1 MKKIFSIVLAC
12 TALASCV
19 DTVILPDNK
28 TVDEDFWQTKAE
40 VQSVV
45 YAAYAQLQDEAA
57 IKNLIVWGDYRSDEL
72 YYTSSLPQS
81 AAHFNDLQQMYAMQ
95 IDTKNAFLSWT
106 PFYSCINYCN
116 LVLEK
121 AEAVVS
127 NDPEYDYSDYLVNV
141 AQVKALRAYCYFT
154 LMKTFH
160 DVPVTT
166 KVLMNASDEFNIPQS
181 TPAEVM
187 QMCIDDLN
195 SVVNQ
200 APANNAFKVD
210 AFRNRGVMN
219 RDAINALLADIYLWR
234 ASVTR
239 SAADYQAC
247 VDCCQK
253 VIDAKKAAGPG
264 TSFGFGGSNPGVEK
278 DYYLSEYYKYYEDI
292 FGSGNA
298 QESIFELQNAGANKK
313 NDGMF
318 KMYYGYNNA
327 YSNGYGYLKASK
339 AFGKLGDIWSSDQD
353 YRLFDFV
360 EDANSDK
367 EQYAIRKFI
376 ATASANGKA
385 AGRVNRGS
393 FNQNWIIYRLT
404 DVMLMK
410 AEALVQLAQNL
421 TDDIEKEAKL
431 KEAYDLCIVVYD
443 RALPDDMK
451 STGAT
456 PVPPSFAKVKDNL
469 EEWVL
474 KERARELCFEGKRWY
489 DLMRYNYRHT
499 AQQADPTKHIWE
511 NSVPT
516 SDEFLALAL
525 SKYAAPTSMR
535 SNTKTESNL
544 YLPISQDEMDLNN
557 TLVQNPSYKA
567 TSKK

>member
-72 YYTSSLPQS
+72 HYTSSLPQS
-81 AAHFNDLQQMYAMQ
+81 SAHFNDLQQMYAMQ

-127 NDPEYDYSDYLVNV
+127 NDPEYDYNDYLVNV

-154 LMKTFH
+154 LVKTFH
-160 DVPVTT
+160 DVPVTS

-181 TPAEVM
+181 TPAEVL

-195 SVVNQ
+195 SVANQ

-219 RDAINALLADIYLWR
+219 RDAVYSLLADIYLWR
-234 ASVTR
+234 ASITR
-239 SAADYQAC
+239 DAADYQAC
-247 VDCCQK
+247 VDCCNK
-253 VIDAKKAAGPG
+253 VIAAKKAAGPG
-264 TSFGFGGSNPGVEK
+264 MSFGFGGGNNPGVEK
-278 DYYLSEYYKYYEDI
+278 EYYLAEYNRYYSDV
-292 FGSGNA
+292 FGDGNA
-298 QESIFELQNAGANKK
+298 QESIFELQFATANRK
-313 NDGMF
+313 NDGIY
-318 KMYYGYNNA
+318 KMYYGYNSKYND
-327 YSNGYGYLKASK
+327 GYGYVRASK
-339 AFGKLGDIWSSDQD
+339 SFGMVGDIWSSDKD
-353 YRLFDFV
+353 YRLYDFV
-360 EDANSDK
+360 EGANSDK
-367 EQYAIRKFI
+367 EQYAIRKFVG
-376 ATASANGKA
+376 TASAGGA
-385 AGRVNRGS
+385 ADGRPILGS

-404 DVMLMK
+404 DIMLMK
-410 AEALVQLAQNL
+410 AEALVQLAQ
-421 TDDIEKEAKL
+421 TKDDTEKDNML
-431 KEAYDLCIVVYD
+431 QQAYDICVVVYD
-443 RALPDDMK
+443 RALPDDLK

-456 PVPPSFAKVKDNL
+456 PTPPSFAKVKDNL

-499 AQQADPTKHIWE
+499 AQKADLTKHIWE

-535 SNTKTESNL
+535 SNSKTESNL

-557 TLVQNPSYKA
+557 KLVQNPSYKA